1 MGPLIEVLQTRKL
14 SFRLA
19 VDQELMH
26 EQAAIRMIPNTT
38 RPPRFQDAVTW
49 TWWYPGMSLF
59 HCCPSNMT
67 NWPSANH
74 DYVTDIQYGYMP
86 CLTHLSSMAT
96 CCASPIC
103 PVWLHAVPHPPVQ
116 YGYMPCLTCTC
127 PPCSTSLAGC
137 SCQLAQP
144 TCSCHLAQPASPNHL
159 GQRL

>member
-96 CCASPIC
+96 CRASPA
-103 PVWLHAVPHPPVQ
+103 PVHHVQLLWLAAPANWPSPHAPAIWPNP
-116 YGYMPCLTCTC
+116 
-127 PPCSTSLAGC
+127 LAPTTWARG
-137 SCQLAQP
+137 SEAQVGGLEAAR
-144 TCSCHLAQPASPNHL
+144 TL
-159 GQRL
+159 